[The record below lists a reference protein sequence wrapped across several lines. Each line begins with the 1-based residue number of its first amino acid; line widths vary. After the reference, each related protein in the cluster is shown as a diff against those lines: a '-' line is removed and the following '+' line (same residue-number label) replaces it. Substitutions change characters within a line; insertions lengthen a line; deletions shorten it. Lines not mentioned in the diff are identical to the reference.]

1 MKAPLL
7 RCLILALVTAGAAR
21 AAELKLGMIGLD
33 TSHVVVY
40 LKLLNDPK
48 NKDYIPGAKIVAAFK
63 GGSADIESS
72 RSRVD
77 GYTKTAVEEYGV
89 KMYDSIEE
97 MARNVDGI
105 LILSVDGRPHLD
117 QFRRTLGAKK
127 PVFIDKP
134 FAGTLRDAVELRRL
148 AREHNVPCWS
158 SSSLRYSPDQ
168 PAKDLAKIGQVT
180 SVYSF
185 GPCEFEPHHP
195 DLFWYGIHTVE
206 AMYTVLGRGCVS
218 VTRTHTTNTD
228 VVTGVWSDGRVGVMQ
243 GNRGGHK
250 GYGMTVLGTKGKLV
264 GGEKQSYVPL
274 VQAMMAF
281 FQGGPAPV
289 SLDDTV
295 EILAFMEAAD
305 ESKRRGGTA
314 VNIADVL
321 KAAGAK

>member
-1 MKAPLL
+1 MKVPFLRLL
-7 RCLILALVTAGAAR
+7 LLAIVTALAAR
-21 AAELKLGMIGLD
+21 AADLKLGMIGLD

-40 LKLLNDPK
+40 LKLFNDPK
-48 NKDYIPGAKIVAAFK
+48 NKDYVPGAKIVAAFK

-72 RSRVD
+72 ASRVE

-89 KMYDSIEE
+89 KLYDSIEE
-97 MARNVDGI
+97 MSKHVDGI
-105 LILSVDGRPHLD
+105 IIFSVDGRPHLD
-117 QFRRTLGAKK
+117 QFRRTLAAKK

-134 FAGTLRDAVELRRL
+134 FAGTLKDAVEMRRL
-148 AREHNVPCWS
+148 ARENNIPCWS

-185 GPCEFEPHHP
+185 GPCELEPHHP

-206 AMYTVLGRGCVS
+206 AMYTVLGRGCVT
-218 VTRTHTTNTD
+218 VTRAHTVNTD
-228 VVTGVWSDGRVGVMQ
+228 IVTGIWSDGRVGVMQ
-243 GNRGGHK
+243 GNRAGHK

-274 VQAMMAF
+274 AQAMMAF

-305 ESKRRGGTA
+305 ESKRRGGA
-314 VNIADVL
+314 PVSIADVM